1 MKNVS
6 LLERD
11 WCSSIAKKHGNLIEC
26 NREDRSIIPPH
37 LLGKGPTSS
46 LVKELPPQSE
56 PVAC

>member
-11 WCSSIAKKHGNLIEC
+11 WCSSITKKHGHLIEG
-26 NREDRSIIPPH
+26 NRDDRSIISPH
-37 LLGKGPTSS
+37 RLGKGPTSS
-46 LVKELPPQSE
+46 LVNELPPQSE